1 MRPEEAAIK
10 QFKSAITTNLNR
22 WHEESDLDADEL
34 VTAALEAIEKWAN
47 EEVLGFEADE
57 DLST

>member
-10 QFKSAITTNLNR
+10 QFKSVITTSLNR

-34 VTAALEAIEKWAN
+34 VSIALEAIEKWAN
-47 EEVLGFEADE
+47 EEVIGFEPDE
-57 DLST
+57 G

>member
-57 DLST
+57 G